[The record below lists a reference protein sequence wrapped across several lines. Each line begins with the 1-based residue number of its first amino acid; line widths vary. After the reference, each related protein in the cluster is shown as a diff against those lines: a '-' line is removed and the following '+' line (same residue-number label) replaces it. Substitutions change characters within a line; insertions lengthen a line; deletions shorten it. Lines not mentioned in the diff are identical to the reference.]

1 MTAIIHH
8 QNTHS
13 RMLSSSSNCSESSSG
28 SIGKNCN
35 FSDNDFSISEM
46 EASDAGS
53 VQNTNNNNDLND
65 SAIKIL
71 EKVKQEEE
79 RLADERRK
87 LEEEQQKL
95 KLEMEKLEI
104 EK

>member
-1 MTAIIHH
+1 
-8 QNTHS
+8 
-13 RMLSSSSNCSESSSG
+13 
-28 SIGKNCN
+28 
-35 FSDNDFSISEM
+35 M

-53 VQNTNNNNDLND
+53 VQNTNNNFND
-65 SAIKIL
+65 SAIRIL

>member
-1 MTAIIHH
+1 
-8 QNTHS
+8 
-13 RMLSSSSNCSESSSG
+13 
-28 SIGKNCN
+28 
-35 FSDNDFSISEM
+35 M

-53 VQNTNNNNDLND
+53 VQNTNNNNLND
-65 SAIKIL
+65 SAIRIL